1 MRRILPLLVL
11 ASLAATPRARAGEVI
26 DRIVV
31 IVNGHVVL
39 QSDWEDA
46 VCFEAFSEGRPLAE
60 ISEQERAVTLD
71 RLIDQEL
78 LREQVSAR
86 DRETVPAEEVHKKVQ
101 EIRSQHPDASSDS
114 GWQSLLASYG
124 LNERKLEAE
133 LSEKL
138 SALRLI
144 DLRLRP
150 TVQVDAPTIEAY
162 YKNTFLPQMHK
173 AGVPDVPLAQ
183 VSARIREILI
193 QQKINEL
200 LTSWMQALRRESK
213 IHSNVA
219 LARSSETSGGAS
231 Q

>member
-11 ASLAATPRARAGEVI
+11 ALLAAAPRARAGEVI

-39 QSDWEDA
+39 QSDWDDA

-101 EIRSQHPDASSDS
+101 EIRNQHPDASSDS

-138 SALRLI
+138 SALHLI

-173 AGVPDVPLAQ
+173 AGEPDVPLAQ

-219 LARSSETSGGAS
+219 LARSTETSGGAS